1 MIDIEDAFVV
11 FYAGTPLER
20 VALRGVKF
28 SIEDGEVVSIL
39 GNNGSGRST
48 LLRFLAG
55 HIQLNFGRLWYDKI
69 DITAQSLYARSKI
82 VSSVFFNSN
91 ICTVGSLTVLENLAL
106 ATMSHQPK
114 SCVREAIRDD
124 MEERFYAQ
132 LRNLDFMS
140 MEKLLHE
147 KVNDIPKPYKQVLA
161 LLIAVIKGAKVLVID
176 EHSTGLD
183 EEASHALLETTNKI
197 IRSKKMTT
205 IMVVNDPE
213 FALKHSDRLVVL
225 NYGQVVAN
233 ISGEEKDKIKLED
246 LYLMFNKKPK
256 ILDKK
261 TSVNV

>member
-20 VALRGVKF
+20 VALRGVRF
-28 SIEDGEVVSIL
+28 SVQEGEVVSVL

-55 HIQLNFGRLWYDKI
+55 HIQPSFGRLWYNGI
-69 DITAQSLYARSKI
+69 DITSQSLYSRSKI
-82 VSSVFFNSN
+82 VSSVFLNHDV
-91 ICTVGSLTVLENLAL
+91 CTAGSLSVLENLIL

-114 SCVREAIRDD
+114 SFVREAIRED

-132 LRNLDFMS
+132 LRNLNFME

-147 KVNDIPKPYKQVLA
+147 TVNDIPKPYKQVLA
-161 LLIAVIKGAKVLVID
+161 LLIAVIKGTKVLVID

-183 EEASHALLETTNKI
+183 VESSRALLETTSKI
-197 IRSKKMTT
+197 IKSKKITT

-213 FALKHSDRLVVL
+213 FALKNSDRLVVL

-233 ISGEEKDKIKLED
+233 ISGDEKKKIKLED
-246 LYLMFNKKPK
+246 LYLTFNKKPK
-256 ILDKK
+256 IYDKK
-261 TSVNV
+261 VPVNV

>member
-28 SIEDGEVVSIL
+28 SIQDGEVVSVL

-55 HIQLNFGRLWYDKI
+55 HIQPNFGRLWYNKV
-69 DITAQSLYARSKI
+69 DITSQSLYSRSKI
-82 VSSVFFNSN
+82 VSSVFLNSN
-91 ICTVGSLTVLENLAL
+91 VCTAGSLTVLENLVL

-114 SCVREAIRDD
+114 SCIKEAIRDD
-124 MEERFYAQ
+124 MEDRFYAQ
-132 LRNLDFMS
+132 LRNLNFME

-147 KVNDIPKPYKQVLA
+147 TVDNIPKPYKQVLA
-161 LLIAVIKGAKVLVID
+161 LLIAVIKGSKVLVID

-183 EEASHALLETTNKI
+183 VEASRALLETTSKI
-197 IRSKKMTT
+197 IKSKKMTT

-233 ISGEEKDKIKLED
+233 ISGEEKNKIKLED
-246 LYLMFNKKPK
+246 LYLTFNKKPK
-256 ILDKK
+256 ISDRK
-261 TSVNV
+261 TLVSV

>member
-28 SIEDGEVVSIL
+28 SVQDGEVVSIL

-55 HIQLNFGRLWYDKI
+55 HIQLNFGRLWYNKV
-69 DITAQSLYARSKI
+69 DITAQSLYSRSKI
-82 VSSVFFNSN
+82 VSSVFFNN
-91 ICTVGSLTVLENLAL
+91 NVCTAGSLTVLENLVL
-106 ATMSHQPK
+106 ATLSHQPK
-114 SCVREAIRDD
+114 SCIREAIRDD

-132 LRNLDFMS
+132 LRNLNFME
-140 MEKLLHE
+140 MENLLHE
-147 KVNDIPKPYKQVLA
+147 KVDNIPKPYKQVLA

-183 EEASHALLETTNKI
+183 EEASHALLEATSKI

-233 ISGEEKDKIKLED
+233 ISGEEKNNIKLED
-246 LYLMFNKKPK
+246 LYMTFNKKPK
-256 ILDKK
+256 ISDKK
-261 TSVNV
+261 MSVNV